1 VTFVHRLRRLPL
13 SRFVDFFWLAEGYV
27 QAHAAERVLP
37 TGCVDLILSLDEHPA
52 ADVVAGAR
60 SQSIV
65 IDTSR
70 SLSFIGV
77 RFRPGGAAPFLG
89 LPVGELQDLSVEPA
103 VLWGLH
109 ARTLRE
115 KLLHAPA
122 PEARFRILEGFLLER
137 LHEARERHPAVQYA
151 IQAIG
156 DSEGAA
162 SVASIVEHTG
172 LSARRF
178 IAMFRDEVGLAPKVF
193 CRLARFRRVVGQLRG
208 VDAVDWPTS
217 RWGAGTS
224 TSPISFTISG
234 RSRGSARRRICGS
247 ERRASTNCASD
258 IESR

>member
-1 VTFVHRLRRLPL
+1 VTFFHRIRRLPL
-13 SRFVDFFWLAEGYV
+13 SRFVDFFWLAEGYR
-27 QAHAAERVLP
+27 QPHAAERVLP
-37 TGCVDLILSLDEHPA
+37 TGCVDLILSLDEHHK

-77 RFRPGGAAPFLG
+77 RFRPGGAGPFLG
-89 LPVGELQDLSVEPA
+89 LPVGELQDRSVAPA
-103 VLWGLH
+103 MLWGPH

-115 KLLHAPA
+115 KLLHTPA
-122 PEARFRILEGFLLER
+122 PQSRFRILEGFLLER

-178 IAMFRDEVGLAPKVF
+178 IAIFRDEVGLAPKVF
-193 CRLARFRRVVGQLRG
+193 CRLARFRRVVGELRE
-208 VDAVDWPTS
+208 VDAVDWADIAVGCGYFDQS
-217 RWGAGTS
+217 HFIHDFRAFAGV
-224 TSPISFTISG
+224 SP
-234 RSRGSARRRICGS
+234 SAYLRQRT
-247 ERRASTNCASD
+247 ASTNHLRIAD
-258 IESR
+258 